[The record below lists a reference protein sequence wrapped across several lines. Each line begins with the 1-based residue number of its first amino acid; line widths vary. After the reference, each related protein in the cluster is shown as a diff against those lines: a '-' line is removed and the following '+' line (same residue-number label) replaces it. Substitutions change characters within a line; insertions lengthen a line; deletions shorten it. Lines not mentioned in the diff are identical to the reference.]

1 MSKLYQ
7 LVCAE
12 KEGMEKQVIECV
24 RRVLLTD
31 MNGKTTAERSL
42 SSRSFLVVSAKKKK
56 KTYRILGL

>member
-12 KEGMEKQVIECV
+12 KDGMEKQVIECV

-42 SSRSFLVVSAKKKK
+42 SSRSFLVVSAS
-56 KTYRILGL
+56 